1 MTTDQTIPGSTAWL
15 NDISVVQMQREMD
28 EGTLTSVQLT
38 TWYLHRIARHNQG
51 GANIN
56 AVLEVNPD
64 ALQIAAALDEER
76 RVKGPR
82 GPLHGIPVLVKDN
95 IDTCDKMHTTAGSVA
110 LAGSYA
116 LEDAFLVK
124 QLRVAGALI
133 IGKANLTEWANF
145 MADNMPNGFSSLGGQ
160 VQNPYGPGQHDT
172 GGSSAGTGAG
182 IAACFAAVGVGTET
196 SGSILSP
203 ASQNSL
209 VGIKPTVGLI
219 SRTGVIPISHSQ
231 DTAGPMT
238 RSVADAALLLGV
250 LAGPDEAD
258 PATAAT
264 PERGHRDY
272 TPFLV
277 TDGLQGSRI
286 GVVRGRFLEEL
297 SDHHVA
303 ILERGI
309 EELKEN
315 GATVVEL
322 GDPFTSYDESDYRV
336 LVYEFKTDL
345 NAYLARRSVTTPV
358 HSLQEVI
365 AFNEAQSEAAL
376 KHCQAILLASQET
389 SGRLTEVAY
398 HEARHKDI
406 QSSRENGIDKVMT
419 EQQVDALLFI
429 NNWGAGI
436 AAKAGYPSITVPA
449 GYTPNGEPV
458 GLTFTAQ
465 AFEEPMLIRLGYSYE
480 QATRCRQAPVLD

>member
-1 MTTDQTIPGSTAWL
+1 MTTEQTIPGSAAWL
-15 NDISVVQMQREMD
+15 NDASVVQMQRQMA

-38 TWYLHRIARHNQG
+38 TWYLYRIAHHNQAG
-51 GANIN
+51 VNIN

-64 ALQIAAALDEER
+64 ALQVAAALDEER

-82 GPLHGIPVLVKDN
+82 GPLHGISVLVKDN
-95 IDTCDKMHTTAGSVA
+95 IDTGDKMHTTAGSVA

-124 QLRVAGALI
+124 QLRAAGALI

-145 MADNMPNGFSSLGGQ
+145 MAHNMPNGYSSLGGQ

-182 IAACFAAVGVGTET
+182 ITACFAAVGVGTET

-250 LAGPDEAD
+250 LAGHDEAD

-264 PERGHRDY
+264 PERGHADY

-277 TDGLQGSRI
+277 ADGLQGSRI
-286 GVVRGRFLEEL
+286 GVIRGRFLEEL
-297 SDHHVA
+297 SDHHLA
-303 ILERGI
+303 ILERSI

-322 GDPFTSYDESDYRV
+322 GDPFTSYDESDYQV

-358 HSLQEVI
+358 HSLKEVI
-365 AFNEAQSEAAL
+365 TFNEAQSEVAL
-376 KHCQAILLASQET
+376 KHGQAILLASQET
-389 SGRLTEVAY
+389 SGRLTETAY

-406 QSSRENGIDKVMT
+406 QSSRENGIDKVMA

-429 NNWGAGI
+429 NNWGSGI

-449 GYTPNGEPV
+449 GYTPDGEPV
-458 GLTFTAQ
+458 GLTFTAR

-480 QATRCRQAPVLD
+480 QATRHRQAPALD